1 MVDFPDQCHIMT
13 VVFVSFYLRFLYTSC
28 KKVAFGVSSD
38 LRFMPPHLQTQAL
51 PALLPPFSAWA
62 KTPRNITKH
71 EPYCT
76 KESNQH
82 APGFEEPFADPG
94 SPCAQQAIVQWQELC
109 VAGLALPSTRE
120 FLAKPPLP
128 HGEEHPQQ
136 KLGTQEGARHGSAL
150 ASLT

>member
-1 MVDFPDQCHIMT
+1 MT
-13 VVFVSFYLRFLYTSC
+13 VVFVSFYLRFPYASC
-28 KKVAFGVSSD
+28 KKVAYGMSSD
-38 LRFMPPHLQTQAL
+38 LRFMPLHLQTQAL

-94 SPCAQQAIVQWQELC
+94 SPCAQQEIVQWQELC
-109 VAGLALPSTRE
+109 VAGLALPSTHE
-120 FLAKPPLP
+120 FHAKPPLP
-128 HGEEHPQQ
+128 RGEEHPQQ
-136 KLGTQEGARHGSAL
+136 KLGTQEGARHGSAP